1 MSEDFGP
8 VAGLVLRGSGQ
19 LQLEVFPYP
28 VLRGQD
34 ATLRVEATGLCGS
47 DLARY
52 NGSRGELPPMIL
64 GHEIAG
70 TIEMILP
77 EASDRW
83 QVQAGDRVVVE
94 EALPCGVC
102 RYCASGRHRLCT
114 NSGLR
119 FGATSVDVAP
129 ALWGGFAEVLYLHP
143 WSRVHRVPDGVSADH
158 ATLYIPLSNAYGWLV
173 DSGEFRAGE
182 HVVVLG
188 SGLHGICT
196 AIVATK
202 LGAGSVTLVGRQG
215 DQRRLA
221 YATTQ
226 GVRTL
231 DCGSGPET
239 VDQIRESLGEGA
251 DVVVDLVPGPQQG
264 IADDIALV
272 RRGGRVVVAGVKT
285 QDTAV
290 TVPSLDFLSK
300 EITVRGVWARPD
312 WAVAWS
318 LELLAREEALSDL
331 VEAAH
336 SLGEVEEALLA
347 MQGGDRRPLHSVVN
361 PSDGR

>member
-1 MSEDFGP
+1 
-8 VAGLVLRGSGQ
+8 
-19 LQLEVFPYP
+19 
-28 VLRGQD
+28 
-34 ATLRVEATGLCGS
+34 
-47 DLARY
+47 
-52 NGSRGELPPMIL
+52 
-64 GHEIAG
+64 
-70 TIEMILP
+70 
-77 EASDRW
+77 
-83 QVQAGDRVVVE
+83 
-94 EALPCGVC
+94 
-102 RYCASGRHRLCT
+102 
-114 NSGLR
+114 
-119 FGATSVDVAP
+119 
-129 ALWGGFAEVLYLHP
+129 
-143 WSRVHRVPDGVSADH
+143 
-158 ATLYIPLSNAYGWLV
+158 
-173 DSGEFRAGE
+173 
-182 HVVVLG
+182 
-188 SGLHGICT
+188 
-196 AIVATK
+196 
-202 LGAGSVTLVGRQG
+202 
-215 DQRRLA
+215 
-221 YATTQ
+221 
-226 GVRTL
+226 
-231 DCGSGPET
+231 